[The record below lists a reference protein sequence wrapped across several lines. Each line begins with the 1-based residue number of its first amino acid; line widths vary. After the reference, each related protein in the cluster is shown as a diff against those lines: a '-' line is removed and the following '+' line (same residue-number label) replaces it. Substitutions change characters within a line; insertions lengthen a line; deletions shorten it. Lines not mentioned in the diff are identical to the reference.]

1 MTSET
6 PKPNA
11 RSLCDVRL
19 PLLGASR
26 FTSRSLDVFLDN
38 VAHTA
43 ADHVCLESGG
53 HRGQVVLQVMETQA
67 VGQSSSGDGACSVDE
82 HDLARD
88 VCARGRSKQDC
99 GAHHFLGLGDATYR
113 SSGHSHFL
121 PLRIAPKILGEGGP
135 NH

>member
-1 MTSET
+1 MAKMTSET

-11 RSLCDVRL
+11 RHGSLREAAASFSTT
-19 PLLGASR
+19 PLA
-26 FTSRSLDVFLDN
+26 D
-38 VAHTA
+38 TA
-43 ADHVCLESGG
+43 ADHDYLESDG
-53 HRGQVVLQVMETQA
+53 HLGQVALQVLKTQA
-67 VGQSSSGDGACSVDE
+67 VDRSSGDGAGSVDE
-82 HDLARD
+82 QDLARD

-99 GAHHFLGLGDATYR
+99 GAHDFLGLGDPTCR

>member
-1 MTSET
+1 VRNVISATFQDMTKMTSET

-43 ADHVCLESGG
+43 ADHAYLESGG
-53 HRGQVVLQVMETQA
+53 RRGQVVLQVLET
-67 VGQSSSGDGACSVDE
+67 
-82 HDLARD
+82 
-88 VCARGRSKQDC
+88 
-99 GAHHFLGLGDATYR
+99 
-113 SSGHSHFL
+113 
-121 PLRIAPKILGEGGP
+121 
-135 NH
+135 